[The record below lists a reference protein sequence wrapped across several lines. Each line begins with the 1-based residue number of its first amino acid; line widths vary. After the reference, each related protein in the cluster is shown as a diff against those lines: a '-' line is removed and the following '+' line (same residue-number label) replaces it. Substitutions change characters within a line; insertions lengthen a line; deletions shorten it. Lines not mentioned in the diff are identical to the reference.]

1 MAALNMYPFTAP
13 SWLRNAHAQTMWSP
27 LFRRPPVVYR
37 RVERLDT
44 ADGDFVVLH
53 ISEGERDKPA
63 VLLLHGLEGSA
74 NSKYILGMHEKLH
87 AIGWHCITM
96 EFRGCSG
103 EMNRARRLYHSGE
116 TTDLAFVASR
126 LAAQYPRLYLTGF
139 SLGGNVLAKWLGESP
154 NDVPENVRA
163 AAVVSVPFDLVVSG
177 PHIDR
182 VLRGFYARHFLRS
195 LVKKAI
201 EKEKQFPDCV
211 NVAMLRNARTLYDFD
226 NHATAALHGFR
237 DVDHYYSSQRS
248 GQFLDRV
255 RVPTMLLSSADDPFN
270 PASTIPREVA
280 DRSEYL
286 HPQFTERG
294 GHVGFVHGPPHQA
307 RYWAEEQVIRFLQIY
322 ERFDREGV

>member
-1 MAALNMYPFTAP
+1 MAALNAHPFTAP
-13 SWLRNAHAQTMWSP
+13 SWLRNAHAQTMWAP
-27 LFRRPPVVYR
+27 MFRRAPIVSR
-37 RVERLDT
+37 RIDRIDT
-44 ADGDFVVLH
+44 PDGDFVVLY

-74 NSKYILGMHEKLH
+74 NSKYILGMHQKLQ

-116 TTDLAFVASR
+116 TTDLEFVTAR
-126 LAAQYPRLYLTGF
+126 LVKQFPRLYLAGF
-139 SLGGNVLAKWLGESP
+139 SLGGNVLAKWLGESAAC
-154 NDVPENVRA
+154 VPANVRA

-182 VLRGFYARHFLRS
+182 VLRGFYAKHFLRS

-201 EKEKQFPDCV
+201 VKEKQFPNCV
-211 NVAMLRNARTLYDFD
+211 NVAKLRKARTLYDFD

-248 GQFLDRV
+248 GQFLGQI
-255 RVPTMLLSSADDPFN
+255 RVPTMLLSAADDPFN
-270 PASTIPREVA
+270 PASTLPREVA
-280 DRSEYL
+280 AHSEYL
-286 HPQFTERG
+286 HPQFTEHG
-294 GHVGFVHGPPHQA
+294 GHVGFVCGAPHHA
-307 RYWAEEQVIRFLQIY
+307 RYWAEEQLVRFLQIY
-322 ERFDREGV
+322 ERIDHEGV

>member
-1 MAALNMYPFTAP
+1 MDALNAHPFIAP
-13 SWLRNAHAQTMWSP
+13 AWLRNAHAQTMWSP
-27 LFRRPPVVYR
+27 LFRKPPVVSR
-37 RVERLDT
+37 RIERIDT
-44 ADGDFVVLH
+44 PDGDFVVLH
-53 ISEGERDKPA
+53 ISDGDAGMPA
-63 VLLLHGLEGSA
+63 VLMLHGLEGSA
-74 NSKYILGMHEKLH
+74 NSKYILGTHQKLQ
-87 AIGWHCITM
+87 AIGWRCITM

-116 TTDLAFVASR
+116 TTDVAFVASR
-126 LAAQYPRLYLTGF
+126 LAAQFPRLYLAGF

-154 NDVPENVRA
+154 NDVPKNVRA
-163 AAVVSVPFDLVVSG
+163 ASVVSVPFDLVVSG

-201 EKEKQFPDCV
+201 EKEKQFPDSID
-211 NVAMLRNARTLYDFD
+211 VAKLRRARTLYDFD

-255 RVPTMLLSSADDPFN
+255 RVPTMLLSAADDPFN
-270 PASTIPREVA
+270 PATTLPRDTA
-280 DRSEYL
+280 DNSEYL

-294 GHVGFVHGPPHQA
+294 GHVGFVYGAPHQA
-307 RYWAEEQVIRFLQIY
+307 RYWAEEQVVRFFQIY
-322 ERFDREGV
+322 EQFNTEGV